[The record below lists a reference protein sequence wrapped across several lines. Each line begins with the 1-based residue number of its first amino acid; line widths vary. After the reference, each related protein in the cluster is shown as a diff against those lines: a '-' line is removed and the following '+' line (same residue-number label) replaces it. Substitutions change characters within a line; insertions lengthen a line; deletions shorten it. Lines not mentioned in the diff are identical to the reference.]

1 MSAEMTDT
9 THTDRGGEAGPGDD
23 LSSLTDPYRRE
34 PFAHALELL
43 ERAIGYT
50 RVQLQVVTPAML
62 CRPTPCGAW
71 TLGSLLDHMVES
83 LDALTEA
90 ADLGVVAL
98 AVPPGQ
104 PSPVD
109 AVERLRERACS
120 LLGAWSAVA
129 VEDDVVVGDKALS
142 SSLLACAGALEVAV
156 HGWDVSQATGAS
168 EPIPAALAR
177 DLLTWAD
184 VLVSESDRPRRFDFP
199 ADGPSIGPSS
209 RLLRFLGRE
218 P

>member
-1 MSAEMTDT
+1 MST
-9 THTDRGGEAGPGDD
+9 TQSAP
-23 LSSLTDPYRRE
+23 S
-34 PFAHALELL
+34 HAPLHQSLELL

-62 CRPTPCGAW
+62 CRPTPCAGWSLA
-71 TLGSLLDHMVES
+71 TLLDHMADS
-83 LDALTEA
+83 LDALIDA
-90 ADLGVVAL
+90 ADLRSVTL
-98 AVPPGQ
+98 AMAPG
-104 PSPVD
+104 PAFSAVG
-109 AVERLRERACS
+109 AVEALRERACA

-129 VEDDVVVGDKALS
+129 HDDDVAVGDRALS

-156 HGWDVSQATGAS
+156 HGWDVSQSTGAR

-184 VLVSESDRPRRFDFP
+184 VLVTDADRPARFDYP
-199 ADGPSIGPSS
+199 LEGPSVGPSS
-209 RLLRFLGRE
+209 RLLRLLGRE

>member
-1 MSAEMTDT
+1 MSTVQSAPSHAPLD
-9 THTDRGGEAGPGDD
+9 
-23 LSSLTDPYRRE
+23 
-34 PFAHALELL
+34 HALELL

-62 CRPTPCGAW
+62 CRPTPCAAW
-71 TLGSLLDHMVES
+71 TLAELLDHMVDS

-90 ADLGVVAL
+90 ADLGAVAL
-98 AVPPGQ
+98 ASPSCP

-129 VEDDVVVGDKALS
+129 HDDVAVGDRAMS
-142 SSLLACAGALEVAV
+142 SSLLACAGAVEVAV
-156 HGWDVSQATGAS
+156 HGWDVSQATGAR
-168 EPIPAALAR
+168 EPVPAALAR
-177 DLLTWAD
+177 DLLTWVD
-184 VLVSESDRPRRFDFP
+184 LLVGEADRPGRFDHP
-199 ADGPSIGPSS
+199 VEGPSIGPSS